1 MNKFL
6 KVLLLLAS
14 LVAASTAS
22 AKTELLVED
31 DILIGATGVV
41 VAGKNYDVAFVDNS
55 CINLFNNCDSNSD
68 FLFNTEASA
77 KAASQALLD
86 SVFVGI
92 YDTAPNKTKACVF
105 LSCNIVTPYL
115 LYGIDNSYVQTY
127 AARNFDSSGFDNV
140 LKLGMPRS
148 LDTGNTPLLVYAVWS
163 PSAVPEPASYAMLTI
178 GLGLL
183 GCIGRRKRA

>member
-14 LVAASTAS
+14 LVVASTAS

-41 VAGKNYDVAFVDNS
+41 VAGKNYDVTFVDNS

-68 FLFNTEASA
+68 FLFTTEASA
-77 KAASQALLD
+77 KAASQALVD

-92 YDTAPNKTKACVF
+92 YDTEPNKTKTCVY
-105 LSCNIVTPYL
+105 LNCYIVTPYL
-115 LYGIDNSYVQTY
+115 LYGPNNSFVQTY
-127 AARNFDSSGFDNV
+127 SVRNSNFDSADIVN
-140 LKLGMPRS
+140 KLGLPRT
-148 LDTGNTPLLVYAVWS
+148 LDTGSSVIVYAVWS
-163 PSAVPEPASYAMLTI
+163 PSAVPEPASYAMLAA
-178 GLGLL
+178 GLALL